1 MKGTE
6 GMIVSAQIG
15 AALFAASVFLASS
28 PLAVAQVESG
38 GTSSPP
44 DAAQSSSDPTAAPA
58 AALAP
63 AAPEAAAG
71 IIPIPDYTGD
81 IWSRPALLGDLGGAR
96 TSIANHGIQFGIDWN
111 QTVQSVVSGGRD
123 INTAYGGTLDYNAT
137 FDLMRMGVLPGAII
151 KLRGE
156 SRYGESI
163 NTDAGPLLPVNAD
176 FLFPLTS
183 ELEDE
188 VPFALTTLTYTQF
201 FSESFAVYFGKTD
214 TFDGDPNEFAS
225 GRGLTQFQNL
235 NLIFNAAPLL
245 TVPYDTLAAGI
256 LFKPHPF
263 ITFVSSLMTT
273 SDTSTT
279 SGFDKVGDG
288 WTWASELQFQYALGH
303 LPGGINVG
311 GSYAW
316 DNSFSS
322 VGRRF
327 VFQPGEGVTPVPDE
341 DTSWSAYSSLWQY
354 LFAEKPAQPAAA
366 APLNTANGVPDVK
379 GLGLFLR
386 LGIADQDTNP
396 IELAFSGGIGARGLI
411 PGRDHDLIGLGY
423 FVNQLQTRRLTA
435 AVGIEDS
442 NQGFEAFYNLAIA
455 ASVGLTFDVQ
465 YVESPTERLDDA
477 VILGARL
484 LIRF

>member
-1 MKGTE
+1 MPLSHRFAT
-6 GMIVSAQIG
+6 VSI
-15 AALFAASVFLASS
+15 AALVLSTQGHMAIG
-28 PLAVAQVESG
+28 QDQSG
-38 GTSSPP
+38 ATP
-44 DAAQSSSDPTAAPA
+44 ADPQPAPA
-58 AALAP
+58 ADAADP
-63 AAPEAAAG
+63 AALDTADPEAAAG

-96 TSIANHGIQFGIDWN
+96 TTIANHGIQFGIDWN

-163 NTDAGPLLPVNAD
+163 NADAGPIIPVNAD

-201 FSESFAVYFGKTD
+201 FSDSFAVYFGKTD

-245 TVPYDTLAAGI
+245 TVPYDTLAGGI
-256 LFKPHPF
+256 WFRPHPF
-263 ITFVSSLMTT
+263 ITLVSSLMTT
-273 SDTSTT
+273 SDASTT
-279 SGFDKVGDG
+279 TGFDKIGDG
-288 WTWASELQFQYALGH
+288 WTWASEIQFQYALGH

-341 DTSWSAYSSLWQY
+341 DTSWSAYTSLWQY
-354 LFAEKPAQPAAA
+354 LFAEKPAEPAAA
-366 APLNTANGVPDVK
+366 PMNTANGVPDVK

-423 FVNQLQTRRLTA
+423 FINEIQTRRLTDA
-435 AVGIEDS
+435 IGVQDS
-442 NQGFEAFYNLAIA
+442 SQGFEAFYNLAIA

-465 YVESPTERLDDA
+465 YVESPTEQLDDA